1 LPSRTE
7 ASIYRNAYEIAC
19 WLKERH
25 DAVAE
30 PGEYLPSS
38 QKAVAVYTWKR
49 PQDQWPLLQRA
60 IAELEQ
66 DGFQPEDILL
76 LTPFKVANSQVLQAL
91 MEHSPQYSERMCN
104 VASVK
109 GLEAPV
115 VVLVDMGASAWAA
128 NPKVEYVGASRV
140 RVKVVVFTTAQ
151 SVK

>member
-1 LPSRTE
+1 MPMKLPAAKRASRRCRR
-7 ASIYRNAYEIAC
+7 ARGVPAQQP
-19 WLKERH
+19 K
-25 DAVAE
+25 
-30 PGEYLPSS
+30 SS
-38 QKAVAVYTWKR
+38 GCLHVEK
-49 PQDQWPLLQRA
+49 PQDQWPQLQKA
-60 IAELEQ
+60 ISELEQ

>member
-1 LPSRTE
+1 MP
-7 ASIYRNAYEIAC
+7 IKIAC

-66 DGFQPEDILL
+66 DGFQPQDILP
-76 LTPFKVANSQVLQAL
+76 LTPFKVANSQVLQAQRSKNKNYSTTSVCL
-91 MEHSPQYSERMCN
+91 MLQR
-104 VASVK
+104 
-109 GLEAPV
+109 
-115 VVLVDMGASAWAA
+115 
-128 NPKVEYVGASRV
+128 
-140 RVKVVVFTTAQ
+140 
-151 SVK
+151 